1 MMYLDDTILNRQE
14 RVVIAL
20 RGIYERYGYMSFK
33 MSKFEEY
40 DLYSK
45 NKDFLVSDRV
55 ITFNDTD
62 GKLLAL
68 KPDVTLSI
76 IKNTPTEVG
85 YKNKVYYNENVYR
98 VSQKTSQFKEIM
110 QTGLECIGDIDI
122 TDIFEVLYLATE
134 SLRATGADYVIN
146 LSHMGIVTALVDKF
160 GADFKSRALSF
171 LAQKNSH
178 EMASLCEEYMIP
190 QKDKLAILSLM
201 DMYGEPSDFADELSA
216 LSDTPEYSASCDE
229 LSRLALLI
237 KNSDFAD
244 RIKLDFSVVNDVN
257 YYNGIV
263 FRGYVAGVP
272 EVVLL
277 GGEYGRLIR
286 RMGKSGGAF
295 GFALYTDLLSELY
308 DEGDSFDVDTL
319 ILYDDTTNP
328 DDVIKA
334 KARLLSENKS
344 FSAQKTLSKRIRYRE
359 ILGLGEEKQ

>member
-1 MMYLDDTILNRQE
+1 MYLDDTILNKQE
-14 RVVIAL
+14 RVVIEL
-20 RGIYERYGYMSFK
+20 RGIYERHGYLSFK

-76 IKNTPTEVG
+76 IKNAPTDEG

-160 GADFKSRALSF
+160 GAEFKSSALAL
-171 LAQKNSH
+171 LAQKNAH
-178 EMASLCEEYMIP
+178 ELNALCDEHSVPEKDRQSLLTI
-190 QKDKLAILSLM
+190 I
-201 DMYGEPSDFADELSA
+201 DMYGAPSEFIDKFMMLSDAPEYLASCDQLSRLSA
-216 LSDTPEYSASCDE
+216 L
-229 LSRLALLI
+229 I
-237 KNSDFAD
+237 KKSDFAD

-272 EVVLL
+272 DVVLL
-277 GGEYGRLIR
+277 GGEYARLIK
-286 RMGKSGGAF
+286 RMGKRGGAC

-319 ILYDDTTNP
+319 ILYDDKTSP
-328 DDVIKA
+328 DEVIAA
-334 KARLLSENKS
+334 KARLLAENKS
-344 FSAQKTLSKRIRYRE
+344 FTAQKTVSKRIRCRE
-359 ILGLGEEKQ
+359 ILNLSEDKQ

>member
-1 MMYLDDTILNRQE
+1 MYLDDTVLNKQE

-76 IKNTPTEVG
+76 IKNTPSEDG

-146 LSHMGIVTALVDKF
+146 LSHMGIVTSLVDKF
-160 GADFKSRALSF
+160 GAEFKDRALLLLS
-171 LAQKNSH
+171 QKNAH
-178 EMASLCEEYMIP
+178 EMGALCEEYDVP
-190 QKDKLAILSLM
+190 EKDKRAILSLINV
-201 DMYGEPSDFADELSA
+201 YGEPSEFVDMLAS

-229 LSRLALLI
+229 LSRLAELI
-237 KNSDFAD
+237 GNSDFAD
-244 RIKLDFSVVNDVN
+244 RVKLDFSVVNDVN

-263 FRGYVAGVP
+263 FRGYVSGVP

-286 RMGKSGGAF
+286 RMGKRGGAC

-308 DEGDSFDVDTL
+308 DEGNSFDVDTL
-319 ILYDDTTNP
+319 IFYDDSTGA
-328 DDVIKA
+328 DAVIEA
-334 KARLLSENKS
+334 KARLISENKS
-344 FSAQKTLSKRIRYRE
+344 FTAQKTLSKRIRYRE
-359 ILGLGEEKQ
+359 ILNLSEDKK

>member
-1 MMYLDDTILNRQE
+1 MMYLNDTVLNKQE
-14 RVVIAL
+14 RVVITL

-76 IKNTPTEVG
+76 IKNTPTEQG

-122 TDIFEVLYLATE
+122 SDIYEVLYLATE
-134 SLRATGADYVIN
+134 SLKATGADYVVNI
-146 LSHMGIVTALVDKF
+146 SHMGIVTALIDRF
-160 GADFKSRALSF
+160 GADFKSRALS
-171 LAQKNSH
+171 LMAQKNSH
-178 EMASLCEEYMIP
+178 ELTELCDEFGVPEDSKRSILSIMDIYGNP
-190 QKDKLAILSLM
+190 SEFTDKLAS
-201 DMYGEPSDFADELSA
+201 
-216 LSDTPEYSASCDE
+216 LSDDEDYLVSCSE
-229 LSRLALLI
+229 LSRLAKLI
-237 KNSDFAD
+237 AASDFSD
-244 RIKLDFSVVNDVN
+244 TIKLDFSVVNDVN

-272 EVVLL
+272 DVVLL
-277 GGEYGRLIR
+277 GGEYGGLIR
-286 RMGKSGGAF
+286 RMGKRGGAC
-295 GFALYTDLLSELY
+295 GFALYTDLLSDLY
-308 DEGDSFDVDTL
+308 DEGESFDVDTL
-319 ILYDDTTNP
+319 ILYDENTGP
-328 DDVIKA
+328 DDVIAA
-334 KARLLSENKS
+334 KSRLLNENKS
-344 FSAQKTLSKRIRYRE
+344 FTAQKTLSKRIRYRE
-359 ILGLGEEKQ
+359 ILNLSEDKK

>member
-1 MMYLDDTILNRQE
+1 MYLDDTVLNKQE

-20 RGIYERYGYMSFK
+20 RGIYERYGYLSFK

-76 IKNTPTEVG
+76 IKNTPTDEG

-98 VSQKTSQFKEIM
+98 VSQKTSHFKEIM

-122 TDIFEVLYLATE
+122 TDIFEVLCLAAE

-146 LSHMGIVTALVDKF
+146 LSHMGIVTALLDKF
-160 GADFKSRALSF
+160 GADFKAFALS
-171 LAQKNSH
+171 LLSQKNAH
-178 EMASLCEEYMIP
+178 
-190 QKDKLAILSLM
+190 
-201 DMYGEPSDFADELSA
+201 ELSA
-216 LSDTPEYSASCDE
+216 LCDEHAVPTGDRESILSVIDMYGSPSEFIDKLTALSDASEYLASCDQ
-229 LSRLALLI
+229 LSRLASLI

-272 EVVLL
+272 DVVLL
-277 GGEYGRLIR
+277 GGEYARLIK
-286 RMGKSGGAF
+286 RMGKRGGAC

-319 ILYDDTTNP
+319 ILYGDKTSP
-328 DDVIKA
+328 EAVIAA
-334 KARLLSENKS
+334 KARLLAENRS
-344 FSAQKTLSKRIRYRE
+344 FTAQKTVSKRIRYRE
-359 ILGLGEEKQ
+359 ILDLSEEKQ

>member
-1 MMYLDDTILNRQE
+1 MYLDDVILKNQE
-14 RVVIAL
+14 RVALSL
-20 RGIYERYGYMSFK
+20 RGIYEKHGYMSFK

-76 IKNTPTEVG
+76 IKNASYEDG
-85 YKNKVYYNENVYR
+85 YKSKVYYNENVYR

-122 TDIFEVLYLATE
+122 TDIFEVLYLASE
-134 SLRATGADYVIN
+134 SLRATGVDYVIN
-146 LSHMGIVTALVDKF
+146 LSHMGIVTALLDGLGAEF
-160 GADFKSRALSF
+160 GAKALSL
-171 LAQKNSH
+171 LAQKNAH
-178 EMASLCEEYMIP
+178 ELAACCDEHEIAARDKAALLSLVDIYGNIGNALDTLLSLC
-190 QKDKLAILSLM
+190 DS
-201 DMYGEPSDFADELSA
+201 
-216 LSDTPEYSASCDE
+216 PEYLASCDQ
-229 LSRLALLI
+229 LARLYGVMRGTDL
-237 KNSDFAD
+237 AD

-277 GGEYGRLIR
+277 GGEYARLIR
-286 RMGKSGGAF
+286 RMGKRGGAC

-308 DEGDSFDVDTL
+308 DDGDEFDVDTL
-319 ILYDDTTNP
+319 ILYGDETSSEA
-328 DDVIKA
+328 IISA
-334 KARLLSENKS
+334 KARLFAENKS
-344 FSAQKTLSKRIRYRE
+344 FTAQKTASKKIRYKE
-359 ILGLGEEKQ
+359 ILSLLEEKQ

>member
-1 MMYLDDTILNRQE
+1 MMYLDDTVLNKQE

-20 RGIYERYGYMSFK
+20 RGIYERFGYMSFK

-76 IKNTPTEVG
+76 VKNMVAETG

-122 TDIFEVLYLATE
+122 TDIFEVLYLASE
-134 SLRATGADYVIN
+134 SLKATGADYVIN
-146 LSHMGIVTALVDKF
+146 LSHMGIVAALLDKF
-160 GADFKSRALSF
+160 GAEFKDRALTL
-171 LAQKNSH
+171 LAQKNAH
-178 EMASLCEEYMIP
+178 EMSSTCDEYGVSEGDKQALISLMKIYGDAASAADTLASLCDTEEYRVACDQLSRLSALI
-190 QKDKLAILSLM
+190 KD
-201 DMYGEPSDFADELSA
+201 SDFAD
-216 LSDTPEYSASCDE
+216 
-229 LSRLALLI
+229 
-237 KNSDFAD
+237 K
-244 RIKLDFSVVNDVN
+244 IKLDFSVVNDVN

-263 FRGYVAGVP
+263 FRGYVSGVP

-277 GGEYGRLIR
+277 GGEYGRLIK
-286 RMGKSGGAF
+286 RMGKQGGAC

-308 DEGDSFDVDTL
+308 DDCDAFDVDTL
-319 ILYDDTTNP
+319 ILYGDGVSCE
-328 DDVIKA
+328 DVIKA
-334 KARLLSENKS
+334 KMRLAAENKS
-344 FSAQKTLSKRIRYRE
+344 FTAQKTVSKRIRYKE
-359 ILGLGEEKQ
+359 ILRLGEEK